1 MGTREIGW
9 IYLHAINPIS
19 MRNLLS
25 LLLFL
30 GCALLQAQQW
40 ESSFEN
46 AQTKAAAEN
55 KKVLLVFSGS
65 DWCIPC
71 IRLEDK
77 VWKSQEFI
85 NYAASSLYLY
95 RADFPKRKKN
105 QLPADKKAENEA
117 LAALYN
123 KKGYFPWV
131 VVFSANGK
139 AIGAFAYEDKAVSA
153 YLKAIESFE

>member
-1 MGTREIGW
+1 MK
-9 IYLHAINPIS
+9 NQ
-19 MRNLLS
+19 LLL
-25 LLLFL
+25 LLLFW
-30 GCALLQAQQW
+30 CALLQAQQW
-40 ESSFEN
+40 ESSFES

-85 NYAASSLYLY
+85 RYAESSLHLY

-105 QLPADKKAENEA
+105 QLPADKKAKNEA
-117 LAALYN
+117 LAAKYN
-123 KKGYFPWV
+123 PKGYFPWV

-139 AIGAFAYEDKAVSA
+139 AIGAFAYQDKAVSE
-153 YLKAIESFE
+153 YLKAIESFQ

>member
-1 MGTREIGW
+1 MKFKLT
-9 IYLHAINPIS
+9 LC
-19 MRNLLS
+19 LLIW
-25 LLLFL
+25 
-30 GCALLQAQQW
+30 CALLKAQQW
-40 ESSFEN
+40 EPSFEK

-85 NYAASSLYLY
+85 NYAESSLYLY

-117 LAALYN
+117 LAAMYN
-123 KKGYFPWV
+123 IKGYFPWV
-131 VVFSANGK
+131 VVFSASGK
-139 AIGAFAYEDKAVSA
+139 AVGAFAYEDKAVSE
-153 YLKAIESFE
+153 YIKAIESFE

>member
-1 MGTREIGW
+1 MKFKLT
-9 IYLHAINPIS
+9 LC
-19 MRNLLS
+19 
-25 LLLFL
+25 LLFW
-30 GCALLQAQQW
+30 CALLKAQQW
-40 ESSFEN
+40 EPSFEK

-85 NYAASSLYLY
+85 NYAESSLYLY

-123 KKGYFPWV
+123 IKGYFPWV
-131 VVFSANGK
+131 VVFSASGK
-139 AIGAFAYEDKAVSA
+139 AVGAFAYEDKAVSE

>member
-1 MGTREIGW
+1 MKK
-9 IYLHAINPIS
+9 
-19 MRNLLS
+19 LLS
-25 LLLFL
+25 LLFFL
-30 GCALLQAQQW
+30 CCALLQAQQW

-85 NYAASSLYLY
+85 SYAASSLYLY

-105 QLPADKKAENEA
+105 QLPADKKTENEA
-117 LAALYN
+117 LAASYN

>member
-1 MGTREIGW
+1 MKFKLT
-9 IYLHAINPIS
+9 LC
-19 MRNLLS
+19 
-25 LLLFL
+25 LLFW
-30 GCALLQAQQW
+30 CALLKAQQW
-40 ESSFEN
+40 EPSFEK

-85 NYAASSLYLY
+85 NYAESSLYLY
-95 RADFPKRKKN
+95 RADFPKRRKN

-123 KKGYFPWV
+123 IKGYFPWV
-131 VVFSANGK
+131 VVFSASGK
-139 AIGAFAYEDKAVSA
+139 AVGAFAYEDKAVSE
-153 YLKAIESFE
+153 YIKAIESFE

>member
-1 MGTREIGW
+1 MKFKLT
-9 IYLHAINPIS
+9 LC
-19 MRNLLS
+19 
-25 LLLFL
+25 LLFW
-30 GCALLQAQQW
+30 CALLKAQQW
-40 ESSFEN
+40 EPSFEK

-85 NYAASSLYLY
+85 NYAESSLYLY

-105 QLPADKKAENEA
+105 QLPVDKKAENEA

-123 KKGYFPWV
+123 IKGYFPWV
-131 VVFSANGK
+131 VVFSASGK
-139 AIGAFAYEDKAVSA
+139 AVGAFAYEDKAVSE

>member
-1 MGTREIGW
+1 MKFKLT
-9 IYLHAINPIS
+9 LC
-19 MRNLLS
+19 
-25 LLLFL
+25 LLFW
-30 GCALLQAQQW
+30 CALLKAQQW
-40 ESSFEN
+40 EPSFEK

-85 NYAASSLYLY
+85 NYAESSLYLY

-123 KKGYFPWV
+123 IKGYFPWV
-131 VVFSANGK
+131 VVFSASGK
-139 AIGAFAYEDKAVSA
+139 AVGAFAYEDKAVSE
-153 YLKAIESFE
+153 YIKAIESFE